1 MGENWTDFVLTHGEF
16 LVDQHGR
23 VRVLRGAPPHEDLA
37 GYARAFL
44 LLNRQEI
51 EFLYRRDPWLSVRIE
66 RSTTRTR
73 DAEHAS
79 VTVGPVTLPDGITKR
94 EVEILTLLAAGLRN
108 ADIAERLGTSPR
120 TVTTQVDRVMKKFD
134 QHSRASL
141 AALAVDAQLIAL
153 PAPGGSEGLN
163 AVAAITLERMAHA
176 LKTGA
181 RTFTMEAMPRRL
193 PRRPVF
199 LGTLA
204 ALSGYS
210 GEDALEHM
218 RGTALA
224 IEEIN
229 AGGGVLGRRV
239 EHVVAA
245 ADVADPASVRQ
256 AMDQLTTSG
265 VDAITGSHISAEH
278 PFLFDMAAAYG
289 RPLLHL
295 DTFETHAALVRDNP
309 ARYGMIYQ
317 TCPSEIY
324 YAKAFSRL
332 LNELDRGGSAPV
344 GRRLAVVEMDVPS
357 ARIASPEFA
366 ASLADIGWT
375 ISFRQTVSA
384 TGVDWNDTVR
394 KALDEHVDIVMV
406 THFVPAEAIELQR
419 ELAMAGFGGLTYYAY
434 TASHPTFTQKLGPL
448 AEGVLWSSTT
458 TLSRSES
465 ATAFRRNYQRRFSTP
480 PGLSQASAAYDQARL
495 LAWGWM
501 QNGSLDPEGTV
512 RALREGLY
520 RGLNGTYFFGNG
532 DQTPLSYPDGTNDPT
547 LGLPLIT
554 YQIQGGVPVPISPA
568 LYGTIDDLRRTDAPS
583 WRSI

>member
-1 MGENWTDFVLTHGEF
+1 MEGRWSEFVLTHGEF
-16 LVDQHGR
+16 IVDQHGR
-23 VRVLRGAPPHEDLA
+23 VRVLRGSPPPDDLA
-37 GYARAFL
+37 GYAWAFL
-44 LLNRQEI
+44 LLNRHEI
-51 EFLYRRDPWLSVRIE
+51 EFVYRGESWLSVRIE

-79 VTVGPVTLPDGITKR
+79 VTIGPVVLPDALTKR

-108 ADIAERLGTSPR
+108 ADIADRLGTSPR
-120 TVTTQVDRVMKKFD
+120 TVTTQIDRVMKKFD
-134 QHSRASL
+134 QHSRAGL
-141 AALAVDAQLIAL
+141 AALAVDSQLIAL

-176 LKTGA
+176 LKAGT
-181 RTFTMEAMPRRL
+181 RTFRTEAVSRRL
-193 PRRPVF
+193 PRRPVL

-224 IEEIN
+224 VEEIN
-229 AGGGVLGRRV
+229 AMGGVLGRRI

-256 AMDQLTTSG
+256 AMEQLIASG

-278 PFLFDMAAAYG
+278 PFLFDMAAGYG

-309 ARYGMIYQ
+309 VKYSMIYQ

-324 YAKAFSRL
+324 YAKAVCRL
-332 LNELDRGGSAPV
+332 LSELDQGGSAPS
-344 GRRLAVVEMDVPS
+344 GRRVAVVEMDVPS
-357 ARIASPEFA
+357 ARIASPQFA
-366 ASLADIGWT
+366 ESLSQLGWT
-375 ISFRQTVSA
+375 IASRQTVET
-384 TGVDWNDTVR
+384 TGVDWDPVVQQVLEDR
-394 KALDEHVDIVMV
+394 ADLVMIA
-406 THFVPAEAIELQR
+406 HFVPAEAIELQR
-419 ELAMAGFGGLTYYAY
+419 TLAAAGYAGLSYYAY
-434 TASHPTFTQKLGPL
+434 TASHPAFASALGAL

-458 TLSRSES
+458 SLSRSEAAKS
-465 ATAFRRNYQRRFSTP
+465 FCRNYHRRFGTM
-480 PGLSQASAAYDQARL
+480 PGLSQASAAYDQTRL
-495 LAWGWM
+495 LAWSWM
-501 QNGSLDPEGTV
+501 QNGSLDPEGTS

-532 DQTPLSYPDGTNDPT
+532 DQTPLSFPDGTDDPT

-554 YQIQGGVPVPISPA
+554 YQIQGGRPVPVSPS
-568 LYGTIDDLRRTDAPS
+568 LYGSIGSLRR
-583 WRSI
+583 